1 MSVAINLL
9 PPEYRP
15 RQSEPLS
22 RGLLVAFIA
31 GGVVL
36 LIYLAFLGQ
45 MFLISR
51 RVAMIE
57 QQLAFYQSGASQA
70 QASQKAIS
78 DWQQREKALQRL
90 VSEERRWE
98 PILKTINEA
107 LPGEVWLT
115 GLEEDEGKGLLTLT
129 GGSTSLGAVGDFL
142 NNLQGSN
149 LWQAVTLREVK
160 GNGSS
165 LNFTIQAVFKGAP
178 GSRGNQVKPDTAG
191 GPQSKTDGGQAGSGK
206 AGNVP

>member
-15 RQSEPLS
+15 RQREPLS
-22 RGLLVAFIA
+22 RGLLIAFIA
-31 GGVVL
+31 AGVIL

-51 RVAMIE
+51 RVAIIE
-57 QQLAFYQSGASQA
+57 QQLDFYQSGASQA

-90 VSEERRWE
+90 VTEKRRWE

-107 LPGEVWLT
+107 LPHEVWLI

-149 LWQAVTLREVK
+149 LWQAVTLQEVK

-165 LNFTIQAVFKGAP
+165 LNFTIQTVFKGAP

-191 GPQSKTDGGQAGSGK
+191 GPQSKTDGGQADSSK